1 MNQINNQNMN
11 QISTTLESNND
22 EIDLRQLAGSLKR
35 QWKIIAGVTVACI
48 LLSALKTLTTKP
60 TWEGRFDIVLKQ
72 PESNSSVKA
81 QLLASNPALGAFI
94 GGGGGASELETQV
107 EILNSTSVLNPIFQ
121 YVRSQKPANETKNLS
136 FDDWVKG
143 ALEIKLKKGTSVLNV
158 AYRDSDEPLIMPV
171 LQKVSRAYQ
180 LYSGKDRRRGL
191 QQGVVYINKQVLTY
205 RNQAN
210 QSLRLLQAYALAN
223 DLATL
228 LTVPTSDKSNGQET
242 GNTEVQRA
250 QAAAKVRTLKQ
261 QIALLDRA
269 ADSNVYA
276 GISVSALN
284 QSSNAEGAS
293 GSRTSL
299 FDELKRVEAD
309 LAKQSVRFTD
319 QDQSIQQLKE
329 RRKVLIGFVNQETRG
344 ILNAQLVAAEA
355 ELAAASRP
363 KDVLLKFRDL
373 QRNALRDE
381 ATLTKLEESYR
392 GLQLE
397 AARQEDP
404 WELISTPTLL
414 DKPVAPKKGRNLALG
429 LLAGLVLGSGAALIM
444 DRRAGLVWNEEELQK
459 LLGLPILTK
468 LNLGADELDSN
479 GEINN
484 SLQPLIQGPLAGNKS
499 IAVLS
504 SSSID
509 SALALALKQELGQR
523 LQWLGFNDASS
534 LHQARVCEQSIIAVE
549 LGDCGRD
556 QLEQLKQ
563 RLQLLELKPIG
574 IIIS

>member
-81 QLLASNPALGAFI
+81 QLLASNPALVAFI

-191 QQGVVYINKQVLTY
+191 QQGIGYLGIQVNIY
-205 RNQAN
+205 R
-210 QSLRLLQAYALAN
+210 
-223 DLATL
+223 
-228 LTVPTSDKSNGQET
+228 
-242 GNTEVQRA
+242 QRA
-250 QAAAKVRTLKQ
+250 GAAAKVRSLKQ
-261 QIALLDRA
+261 QIGLLNRSADTVLYQGLSVPALT
-269 ADSNVYA
+269 
-276 GISVSALN
+276 G
-284 QSSNAEGAS
+284 Q
-293 GSRTSL
+293 TSL
-299 FDELKRVEAD
+299 FAELKGVESA

-319 QDQSIQQLKE
+319 QDETIRKLKE
-329 RRKVLIGFVNQETRG
+329 QRKLLIGYINRETADV
-344 ILNAQLVAAEA
+344 LKAQLVSAEA
-355 ELAAASRP
+355 ELGASTRP
-363 KDVLLKFRDL
+363 KGVLLKFRDL
-373 QRNALRDE
+373 QRIAARE
-381 ATLTKLEESYR
+381 EGTLLKLEESYR

-414 DKPVAPKKGRNLALG
+414 DKPVAPKKGRNLAFG

-444 DRRAGLVWNEEELQK
+444 DRRAGLVWNEEELQQ
-459 LLGLPILTK
+459 LLCLPILTK
-468 LNLGADELDSN
+468 LKLGADELDSN
-479 GEINN
+479 SEINN

-504 SSSID
+504 SSSVD

-523 LQWLGFNDASS
+523 LQWLGFNDPSS

-556 QLEQLKQ
+556 QLQQLKQ

>member
-1 MNQINNQNMN
+1 M
-11 QISTTLESNND
+11 L
-22 EIDLRQLAGSLKR
+22 
-35 QWKIIAGVTVACI
+35 
-48 LLSALKTLTTKP
+48 
-60 TWEGRFDIVLKQ
+60 
-72 PESNSSVKA
+72 
-81 QLLASNPALGAFI
+81 
-94 GGGGGASELETQV
+94 
-107 EILNSTSVLNPIFQ
+107 
-121 YVRSQKPANETKNLS
+121 
-136 FDDWVKG
+136 
-143 ALEIKLKKGTSVLNV
+143 
-158 AYRDSDEPLIMPV
+158 
-171 LQKVSRAYQ
+171 
-180 LYSGKDRRRGL
+180 
-191 QQGVVYINKQVLTY
+191 
-205 RNQAN
+205 
-210 QSLRLLQAYALAN
+210 
-223 DLATL
+223 
-228 LTVPTSDKSNGQET
+228 
-242 GNTEVQRA
+242 
-250 QAAAKVRTLKQ
+250 
-261 QIALLDRA
+261 
-269 ADSNVYA
+269 
-276 GISVSALN
+276 
-284 QSSNAEGAS
+284 
-293 GSRTSL
+293 
-299 FDELKRVEAD
+299 
-309 LAKQSVRFTD
+309 
-319 QDQSIQQLKE
+319 
-329 RRKVLIGFVNQETRG
+329 
-344 ILNAQLVAAEA
+344 
-355 ELAAASRP
+355 
-363 KDVLLKFRDL
+363 
-373 QRNALRDE
+373 
-381 ATLTKLEESYR
+381 KLEESYR